1 MQYRSF
7 DEELPEDH
15 VAGISIWP
23 VGGLMCEIKVP
34 VQELRLKTL
43 GGSLYTRG
51 SIYAGHYGTIMIII
65 SHIQIIKTQTTCVP
79 DLATFIEA
87 SHPYDVP
94 EVISV
99 KAS

>member
-15 VAGISIWP
+15 VAGISITIIYM
-23 VGGLMCEIKVP
+23 VGGLIREIKVP

-51 SIYAGHYGTIMIII
+51 SVYAGHYGTIMIIYL
-65 SHIQIIKTQTTCVP
+65 SHS
-79 DLATFIEA
+79 D
-87 SHPYDVP
+87 H
-94 EVISV
+94 
-99 KAS
+99 